1 MIKIAVVD
9 DEKHM
14 REYILKCVKNIT
26 EKYNDIEIIPF
37 ADGEE
42 CIRAIEKDN
51 TFQVFL
57 LDIGMKGMTGIDC
70 GKVIKKKCPESY
82 IIFLTSYSEY
92 AVASYV
98 IEAYQYIL
106 KEDMEERLQ
115 DVLVKLMDQ
124 IQKKEKEYRLI
135 GNTLNVQKLYLSD
148 IIYIYKELGSKYIR
162 YVTDQGEYRERISLD
177 KLLKELDSKEF
188 ILVER
193 GYLVNIKHIVSWKG
207 NTLYLHDN
215 QRVDISRDRSRQV
228 KEYIHQYWRDKM

>member
-14 REYILKCVKNIT
+14 REYILKRVKNIT

-42 CIRAIEKDN
+42 CIGAIEKEN
-51 TFQVFL
+51 TFRIFL
-57 LDIGMKGMTGIDC
+57 LDIGMKGMTGLDC
-70 GKVIKKKCPESY
+70 GKVIKKKCPEGY

-92 AVASYV
+92 AAASYV

-115 DVLVKLMDQ
+115 DVLVRLMDQ
-124 IQKKEKEYRLI
+124 MQKKEKEYRLI
-135 GNTLNVQKLYLSD
+135 GNTANVRKLYLSD
-148 IIYIYKELGSKYIR
+148 IIYIYKEQRSKYIR
-162 YVTDQGEYRERISLD
+162 YVTEQGEYRERISLG
-177 KLLKELDSKEF
+177 KLMEELDSEDF

-193 GYLVNIKHIVSWKG
+193 GYLVNIKHIVSWDG
-207 NTLYLHDN
+207 NMLYLHDN
-215 QRVDISRDRSRQV
+215 KRVDISRDRSRHV